1 MSVSTARIIRTGATV
16 MREHRH
22 SGGMAPLFV
31 SSADM
36 SGETFDVDVIA
47 QGWQVAQLD
56 RTGYRFLVRATGE
69 FKRVG
74 NVLAERVEIREMLTV
89 GVTIPEDRR
98 TGPLADHTVSICG
111 APGERVY
118 LSAWTAAGNVT
129 AA

>member
-1 MSVSTARIIRTGATV
+1 MSVSTARIIRNGATV

-22 SGGMAPLFV
+22 NGGAAPVFV

-36 SGETFDVDVIA
+36 SGETLDSAVIG

-56 RTGYRFLVRATGE
+56 GSGYRYLVRATGE

-74 NVLAERVEIREMLTV
+74 NVFAERVEIREVDTV
-89 GVTIPEDRR
+89 AVTIPEDRR
-98 TGPLADHTVSICG
+98 TGPLAGHTVSICS

-118 LSAWTAAGNVT
+118 LSAWTAADNVT

>member
-1 MSVSTARIIRTGATV
+1 MSVPTTRKIRNGATV

-22 SGGMAPLFV
+22 NGGADPVFV

-36 SGETFDVDVIA
+36 TGETFDADVVA
-47 QGWQVAQLD
+47 QGWQVAQLHGS
-56 RTGYRFLVRATGE
+56 GYRFLVRATGE

-74 NVLAERVEIREMLTV
+74 SVFAERVEIREVLTV

-98 TGPLADHTVSICG
+98 TGPLADHTVSICS

-118 LSAWTAAGNVT
+118 LSAWTAADNVT